1 MDDKLETDKLVPML
15 SKLKETYVISK
26 KNWSK
31 DLKKTFF
38 KQFVDRVRSMKL
50 FPIEDS
56 RTTKVIHLDEFG
68 KKSMVSG
75 IFMVNA
81 ATIYTFI
88 NFTYTF
94 SVRDCNP
101 SIYNVSIHR
110 IYGNNVKNY
119 ENVLYFAT
127 AVAVLMKVV
136 SIFSYHYALK
146 KYMML

>member
-1 MDDKLETDKLVPML
+1 
-15 SKLKETYVISK
+15 
-26 KNWSK
+26 
-31 DLKKTFF
+31 
-38 KQFVDRVRSMKL
+38 MKL